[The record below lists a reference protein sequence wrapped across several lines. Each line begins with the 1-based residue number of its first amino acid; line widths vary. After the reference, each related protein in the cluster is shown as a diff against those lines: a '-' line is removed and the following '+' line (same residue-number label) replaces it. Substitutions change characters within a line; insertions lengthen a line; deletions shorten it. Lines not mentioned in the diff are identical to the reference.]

1 MTVDILRNGMQ
12 RNIRPM
18 VQRILH
24 IRTHKSVIY
33 HHLNSIRMRNLGD
46 LLDIHQS
53 QRRVRRRLNP
63 DQLSILRPDQ
73 LLHVHFDG
81 RGESHLN
88 TMGRSHLGEVS
99 MRSTV
104 DVGDGNNMRA
114 RGQGLEDRSGGGRA
128 RSEG

>member
-1 MTVDILRNGMQ
+1 MTIDILRNGMQ
-12 RNIRPM
+12 RDIRSM

-24 IRTHKSVIY
+24 IRTHKSVI
-33 HHLNSIRMRNLGD
+33 HDHLNSICMRNLGN

-53 QRRVRRRLNP
+53 QRRIRRRLNP
-63 DQLSILRPDQ
+63 DQLGIFGPDQ

-88 TMGRSHLGEVS
+88 AMGRSHLGEVS

-114 RGQGLEDRSGGGRA
+114 RSQGLEDRSSGGRA